1 MKSTSAT
8 KIFENNGYQ
17 MAFRRM
23 HSGEEEKNR
32 LHCFTLILRGHLRV
46 LNIEAACREN
56 TFKRK
61 GIDLSFLMSDV

>member
-1 MKSTSAT
+1 
-8 KIFENNGYQ
+8 

-23 HSGEEEKNR
+23 HSGEEGKNR
-32 LHCFTLILRGHLRV
+32 LYCFTLILRGHLRV